1 MPGRRVKRPTGPAFS
16 GLNGLDRAE
25 MTGSSSSSR
34 SSSSTRHAPAGPPLP
49 LSRCPHVGQAVHM
62 PALKKS
68 LKVSFVRL
76 GVCQACQREAKQA
89 AQGRV
94 PPVGGKGADPA
105 ASGATEERRV
115 VLCLRCGHQF
125 CPHHLRVHFE
135 NATTD
140 LHCIGMTIQED
151 WPLRCHRCCA
161 EIPVDSYKKVR
172 EAVQFVR
179 KVERVKGRAAP
190 LAHNVP
196 PRSASVKSLVVGKRG
211 DAPLTTIPK
220 PRGLANLGNTC
231 FFNSVMQSLTQSH
244 PLTHILDQHSQ
255 KGALFHVPA
264 VAWQSGD
271 RDGPPEPPL
280 EPMSLRLL
288 EAGPITL
295 ALTAF
300 FKDMNSMGK
309 TGVMN
314 SGHLFGQ
321 VCRRSPQFRGFHQ
334 QDAHELLRHLMDGLR
349 TEEVKRQKT
358 AILKHFGLSEK
369 TDPKTVQ
376 GKVKRKLQAL
386 GRHSNYTVVDKI
398 FGGHLVSTI
407 VCEQCQNSS
416 QIYEPFLDLSLPL
429 VEEKPARPSGSK
441 KKSILNT
448 DMDED
453 ETISCFGRSKKGA
466 SDNPVKKISKK
477 ERERMKRE
485 KRINRKNKKSNGID
499 PAPGSG
505 NDNDIDGVSDLK
517 SLSSK
522 PEPNEGKDG
531 LLAVVPE
538 NESKSEADDVSE
550 KDKNEIKSEEDNAPA
565 SYEVQTEENHK
576 PKEAAD
582 THPAIVVHQSVNQ
595 KASQFE
601 SQEDKAKKSS
611 KQATDGNEEDDEEE
625 DGEDGYSEEN
635 EDWTWD
641 YGEEWEEG
649 DGSEEMKKTL
659 DKDTENE
666 SDYLQ
671 APGDEE
677 NEDEGVTK
685 PAKINQPRRSLNPL
699 PPERMER
706 GSSREKS
713 SELMDDEENP
723 SNVGSG
729 EESDEEET
737 GASVNGDI
745 EDNLEDA
752 NPKTILDLKSPVKRL
767 SLKANDAMWSNLK
780 HLEPFHPN
788 PGHLDPHMEQLCKR
802 VRKLSVAS
810 MAVPDAIGEKVV
822 NSSQPNEY
830 LLSDDESLQEEN
842 DKCRIRL
849 RNEWVARSLTSISPR
864 YHSAAGECSVY
875 SSLTQFTAPE
885 LLTGNNK
892 WACDKCTKIQG
903 ALKQL
908 KGDTC
913 KSSES
918 SDNNEC
924 DYANPVDVNS
934 NVNNT
939 NSYNTKNHNSDQNDS
954 PSKFPTVYSNAS
966 KQLLIYSPPAVL
978 TIQLKRFQQTM
989 YNLRKVNRSVQFP
1002 SVLDLAPFCAST
1014 AVSTSTVAADA
1025 KEILYNL
1032 FAVVEHKGRLSDG
1045 HYTSFVR
1052 VRPANLDKVDYS
1064 KFHSAPI
1071 TKTEE
1076 IHTLLAEIERKRQL
1090 LAGDHSTESEGCQ
1103 KELSLNSESVSENG
1117 TSSADLPADD
1127 VINNSSSCGN
1137 IDSSSNRPKVSHE
1150 VPSKWYHISDSQVS
1164 EVSEDKV
1171 LRCQAYLLFYER
1183 FK

>member
-1 MPGRRVKRPTGPAFS
+1 MPARRVKRQSGPAL
-16 GLNGLDRAE
+16 GLNGLERDRS
-25 MTGSSSSSR
+25 GSSSSSSPAR
-34 SSSSTRHAPAGPPLP
+34 GSHDAGPPGP
-49 LSRCPHVGQAVHM
+49 PSRCPHVGHAVHL

-76 GVCQACQREAKQA
+76 GVCQVCQRASKQSGRAAAGASTGDEAA
-89 AQGRV
+89 V
-94 PPVGGKGADPA
+94 PPVPV
-105 ASGATEERRV
+105 ERV
-115 VLCLRCGHQF
+115 FVLCLRCGHQF
-125 CPHHLRVHFE
+125 CPTHLRVHFE
-135 NATTD
+135 SDTTD
-140 LHCIGMTIQED
+140 MHCIGLSIQEN
-151 WPLRCHRCCA
+151 WPLRCHTCSA
-161 EIPVDSYKKVR
+161 DIPVDSYKKVL

-179 KVERVKGRAAP
+179 KVERLKGRAPASTP
-190 LAHNVP
+190 GGP
-196 PRSASVKSLVVGKRG
+196 PRSTSVKSLVVGKRW

-244 PLTHILDQHSQ
+244 PLTYILDQHSQ

-264 VAWQSGD
+264 IACPPSD
-271 RDGPPEPPL
+271 RANPPDPPL

-295 ALTAF
+295 SLTAF

-369 TDPKTVQ
+369 TDRKTVDDT
-376 GKVKRKLQAL
+376 VKLKLKAL

-429 VEEKPARPSGSK
+429 VEEKPTRPLGLK
-441 KKSILNT
+441 KKSTLNP
-448 DMDED
+448 DLDEE
-453 ETISCFGRSKKGA
+453 ETISCFGRSKKGI
-466 SDNPVKKISKK
+466 DNDNSVKKMSKK
-477 ERERMKRE
+477 EKERMKRE
-485 KRINRKNKKSNGID
+485 KRNNRKNKKS
-499 PAPGSG
+499 PASETAQACENG
-505 NDNDIDGVSDLK
+505 NDIEQTNKPKNVSRNVDPPENDGS
-517 SLSSK
+517 
-522 PEPNEGKDG
+522 
-531 LLAVVPE
+531 VVPVVQE
-538 NESKSEADDVSE
+538 IGIKLEGDDISEKETNGTKSED
-550 KDKNEIKSEEDNAPA
+550 DNASAVREANPEA
-565 SYEVQTEENHK
+565 VHPE
-576 PKEAAD
+576 KEATSNPSSAV
-582 THPAIVVHQSVNQ
+582 HPSVNQ
-595 KASQFE
+595 KVNQFE
-601 SQEDKAKKSS
+601 NQEEKTKKAS
-611 KQATDGNEEDDEEE
+611 KTVKDGNEEEDEEE

-649 DGSEEMKKTL
+649 DESEEVKKTP
-659 DKDTENE
+659 DKDAENE
-666 SDYLQ
+666 SDYLP
-671 APGDEE
+671 APDED
-677 NEDEGVTK
+677 DEHVDK
-685 PAKINQPRRSLNPL
+685 LAKKHPPLRSLNPL

-713 SELMDDEENP
+713 SELIDDDDDRNNVESGDESEE
-723 SNVGSG
+723 
-729 EESDEEET
+729 DET
-737 GASVNGDI
+737 GASINGDI

-752 NPKTILDLKSPVKRL
+752 NPKTVLDLKSPIKRL
-767 SLKANDAMWSNLK
+767 SLKANDTLWSNLK

-810 MAVPDAIGEKVV
+810 MAVPDAIGEKIE
-822 NSSQPNEY
+822 NPAQLNEY
-830 LLSDDESLQEEN
+830 LLSDDETLQEEN
-842 DKCRIRL
+842 KCRIRL

-903 ALKQL
+903 ALKQI

-913 KSSES
+913 RSSES
-918 SDNNEC
+918 SEENERGYGDNI
-924 DYANPVDVNS
+924 NS
-934 NVNNT
+934 NGYKNQDT
-939 NSYNTKNHNSDQNDS
+939 NQKDS

-1002 SVLDLAPFCAST
+1002 LVLDLAPFCAST
-1014 AVSTSTVAADA
+1014 AVSTSTVSAGA

-1032 FAVVEHKGRLSDG
+1032 YAVVEHKGRLSDG
-1045 HYTSFVR
+1045 HYTAFVK

-1076 IHTLLAEIERKRQL
+1076 IHTLLAEIERKSQL
-1090 LAGDHSTESEGCQ
+1090 LAGDNSLVESEGCQ
-1103 KELSLNSESVSENG
+1103 KETSSNSECVSENG
-1117 TSSADLPADD
+1117 TSSADVPADD
-1127 VINNSSSCGN
+1127 VINSSSH
-1137 IDSSSNRPKVSHE
+1137 KVSHD

-1164 EVSEDKV
+1164 EVSEEKV